1 MSLPSKESSNNQ
13 VRIVFQL
20 NFCFLLSCRHT
31 FVCKNKKSLYQIGRT
46 YNQFQSVFSKVDT
59 KISCV
64 QAIQLILNK
73 VHRSSFQKCH
83 DMVNLPMPTS
93 QAKQIHIA
101 SCHFQLWCRTS
112 NSYDSRL
119 SLCQVMYY
127 LKLDLFQILCLEPL
141 SFERRLY
148 ITQLCLYTHRQ

>member
-31 FVCKNKKSLYQIGRT
+31 FVCKNKNPSTRLEERITSFRV
-46 YNQFQSVFSKVDT
+46 FFSKVDT

-93 QAKQIHIA
+93 QAKKIHIA

-112 NSYDSRL
+112 NSYDPRL

-127 LKLDLFQILCLEPL
+127 LKLDLFQSLCLEPL